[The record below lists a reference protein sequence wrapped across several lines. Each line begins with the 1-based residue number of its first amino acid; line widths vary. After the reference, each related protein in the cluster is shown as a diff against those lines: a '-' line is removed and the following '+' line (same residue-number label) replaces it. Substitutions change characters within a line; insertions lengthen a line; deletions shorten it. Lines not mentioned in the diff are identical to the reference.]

1 MSNKEKIE
9 YDEIDLI
16 QLFFD
21 ILSFRKWIIA
31 SLLFSIIIGTIFIS
45 SSFEI
50 YQSNA
55 TLFFKD
61 EESDP
66 TSFISDKD
74 YSFLFENSI
83 QVQDQVSLI
92 SSSLILG
99 NVVDNLNL
107 ENRYYINNK
116 LKSNYELS
124 DEELPFSIEFKENFD
139 FDQCFIKIN
148 NQNIVFDINGKKI
161 SFPNTQKEI
170 ENSIFKFKAKE
181 DLNYLEH
188 NNYIIEY
195 VKKTKRVSQLK
206 SNYSVSINSRQSNS
220 TYEISYSGNN
230 KNLNTL
236 ILENIIKEILENNI
250 NEKRK
255 LYDLSIEFI
264 EKRLIELENTIDS
277 INILSSD
284 FKRSNNIFEPEAQTY
299 SVLTNLEEINQTLFS
314 NSLQIEL
321 ANSIIN
327 ELNKPKIMSLLPTN
341 IGLESDNINLLINQF
356 NRIIIEQNNLL
367 NDATE
372 KNPLYIQFQE
382 QLTEIKINILKSLEL
397 YINKLKT
404 TSKRF
409 EDDKKRNNFLADDL
423 PLKVAELNNLNRDNL
438 VYSNLY
444 SYLSEKKEE
453 ALMNRSSIQSNIIVL
468 NNVGYKEEVISLPI
482 TSNLLIFS
490 LAGLILPIGIG
501 LGIKYFR
508 KSLFVDIKYLSENLN
523 EINFFGVLKFIDL
536 KNKESNSLF
545 LESLRIIS
553 HNLTKTIPKSKS
565 GKSIMIT
572 SCYKNEGKTYASS
585 NISIQLSNLGYK
597 VILVGGDLRN
607 PDLGK
612 NFDFDSFNFPGLTDI
627 IDNKTKSFDELLN
640 KFLIKYEKLD
650 ILNSGLQKDGN
661 MNYFSNKR
669 FNHLVSFLKQK
680 YDYIVFDTAPII
692 PVVDTLDLLDS
703 LDFVIHTFRN
713 NFSNRKYC
721 DVVLNYKKKYK
732 LDEFAYI
739 LIDDSKTDKLI
750 SNYGYGY
757 GGYGYGGYGYGGYG
771 YGGYGNGNGK
781 NKITIN
787 H

>member
-1 MSNKEKIE
+1 MINKKRIQD
-9 YDEIDLI
+9 DEIDLI
-16 QLFFD
+16 QVLFD
-21 ILSFRKWIIA
+21 ILSLRKWILA
-31 SLLFSIIIGTIFIS
+31 SLLLSIIVGTIFIYFS
-45 SSFEI
+45 LET

-66 TSFISDKD
+66 SSFINDKD
-74 YSFLFENSI
+74 YSFIFENSI
-83 QVQDQVSLI
+83 KEQDQVSLI

-107 ENRYYINNK
+107 QNRYYINNK
-116 LKSNYELS
+116 FKYNYELS
-124 DEELPFSIEFKENFD
+124 QEELPFSIEFKENFD

-148 NQNIVFDINGKKI
+148 SKNIVFDINGKKI
-161 SFPNTQKEI
+161 SFPTTQKEI
-170 ENSIFKFKAKE
+170 ENSIFKFKAKK

-188 NNYIIEY
+188 NNYVIEY
-195 VKKTKRVSQLK
+195 VNKTKRVSQLK
-206 SNYSVSINSRQSNS
+206 SNYLVSIDKKSNS

-230 KNLNTL
+230 KNLNNL
-236 ILENIIKEILENNI
+236 ILENIVKEIQEYNV

-264 EKRLIELENTIDS
+264 EKRLKELENTIDS

-284 FKRSNNIFEPEAQTY
+284 FKRFNKLFIPETQTY
-299 SVLTNLEEINQTLFS
+299 SVLTNIKEINQTLFS

-321 ANSIIN
+321 ANSIII

-341 IGLESDNINLLINQF
+341 IGLESENINQLINQF

-404 TSKRF
+404 DSKRF
-409 EDDKKRNNFLADDL
+409 EDDKKRNNFLANDL
-423 PLKVAELNNLNRDNL
+423 PLKEAELNNLNRDNL

-453 ALMNRSSIQSNIIVL
+453 ALMNRSSVQSNIIVL
-468 NNVGYKEEVISLPI
+468 NDVGYKEEVVSQSTMRSI
-482 TSNLLIFS
+482 LIFS
-490 LAGLILPIGIG
+490 LVGLIIPIGIG
-501 LGIKYFR
+501 IGIKSLR
-508 KSLFVDIKYLSENLN
+508 KGLFIDIKYLSENLN

-536 KNKESNSLF
+536 KNEESNGSV
-545 LESLRIIS
+545 LEFTRIIS

-585 NISIQLSNLGYK
+585 NISVDLTNLGYK

-612 NFDFDSFNFPGLTDI
+612 NFDFDSSNCPGLTDI
-627 IDNKTKSFDELLN
+627 IDNKTKSFEELLN
-640 KFLIKYEKLD
+640 NFLIKHKKLD
-650 ILNSGLQKDGN
+650 ILCSGSQKNRN
-661 MNYFSNKR
+661 MNYFRNKR

-680 YDYIVFDTAPII
+680 YDYIIFDTAPII

-713 NFSNRKYC
+713 NFSNKKYC
-721 DVVLNYKKKYK
+721 DVALNYKKKYE

-750 SNYGYGY
+750 SKYGYGYGSYGY

-771 YGGYGNGNGK
+771 YGNGK
-781 NKITIN
+781 NKITIK
-787 H
+787 